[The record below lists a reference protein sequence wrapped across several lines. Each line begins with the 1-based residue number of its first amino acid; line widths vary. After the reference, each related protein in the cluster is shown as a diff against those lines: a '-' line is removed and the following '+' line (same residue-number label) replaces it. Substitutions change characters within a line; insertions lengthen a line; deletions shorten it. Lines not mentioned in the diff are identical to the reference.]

1 VKRIGLHCTL
11 ILLLA
16 SLAVASDSVPLKLVG
31 SADLPKYSGDFDH
44 FAADVNGNR
53 LFLAAEDHGTL
64 EVFDL
69 NTTKWLRTIKGFE
82 VPHSIL
88 YLPASQKLFVTDGGD
103 GTSGMSKVLSTPDL
117 KILQKV
123 DLVPGADS
131 LVYDPESHQAY
142 VVTGGKDV
150 KMKESVV
157 SVIDMTDFS
166 KKADLTLA
174 SAHVEG
180 MALESHGN
188 RMFVNITDHNEIDVI
203 DRSSFKVV
211 DRWPLQGV
219 GENSPMILDEAN
231 HRLFIVCRNPAKLVV
246 FDTQS
251 GKQIGAWDTA
261 GHSDGMAFDVARKRI
276 YVPGAE
282 GYIAVY
288 QQRDADHYELT
299 AKIPT
304 APGAKTCLLVPELN
318 RLYVAVSPGEG
329 KYGARVLTFETLP

>member
-1 VKRIGLHCTL
+1 MKR
-11 ILLLA
+11 A
-16 SLAVASDSVPLKLVG
+16 SLLVVALWAGYVAASDSAPLKLVK
-31 SADLPKYSGDFDH
+31 SVDLPKYSGDFDH

-69 NTTKWLRTIKGFE
+69 KSTKWLKTIRGFE

-88 YLPASQKLFVTDGGD
+88 YLPASQKLFVTDGGE
-103 GTSGMSKVLSTPDL
+103 GMSKVLNGADL
-117 KILQKV
+117 QIVKKV
-123 DLVPGADS
+123 QLVPGADS
-131 LVYDPESHQAY
+131 LAYDPEKHQAY

-150 KMKESVV
+150 KMKESVL
-157 SVIDMTDFS
+157 SVIDTTDFS
-166 KKADLTLA
+166 KKADLKFD

-180 MALESHGN
+180 MALESQGK
-188 RMFVNITDHNEIDVI
+188 RMFVNITDHNEIDVV
-203 DRSSFKVV
+203 DRDSMKIV
-211 DRWPLQGV
+211 DRWPLEGV

-231 HRLFIVCRNPAKLVV
+231 HRLFIVCRKPAKLVV
-246 FDTQS
+246 VDTET
-251 GKQIGAWDTA
+251 GKQVGTWDTA
-261 GHSDGMAFDVARKRI
+261 GHSDGMAFDSAHKRI

-299 AKIPT
+299 AKVPT

-329 KYGARVLTFETLP
+329 KYGARVLAFETLP